1 MLPTLALFPH
11 DPLLY
16 DGVIL
21 IQPRYPERGIPSALD
36 VLCLFIPFYRLCYPK
51 IPWHS
56 IPSGIITHVSI
67 FHYFLLEPE
76 RE

>member
-21 IQPRYPERGIPSALD
+21 IQLRYPERGIPSAFMSLYPLLSV
-36 VLCLFIPFYRLCYPK
+36 VLP
-51 IPWHS
+51 
-56 IPSGIITHVSI
+56 
-67 FHYFLLEPE
+67 
-76 RE
+76 